1 MTADADLT
9 ARIRGRLAGE
19 PGIEEK
25 RMFGG
30 VSFLAGGHMLC
41 GVAGDT
47 LVVRVGPDAYDEVLG
62 LPHARECD
70 FTGRPL
76 RGLVMVDPPGFTG
89 DTELARWVEHGLGFV
104 RSLPPKA

>member
-1 MTADADLT
+1 MAADAELV
-9 ARIRGRLAGE
+9 ARLRSLLAEE

-30 VSFLAGGHMLC
+30 VSFLVGGHMLC
-41 GVAGDT
+41 GVTGET
-47 LVVRVGPDAYDEVLG
+47 LVVRVGPEAYDETLE

-76 RGLVMVDPPGFTG
+76 RGMVMVDPPGFAE
-89 DTELARWVEHGLGFV
+89 DAALARWVERGLGFV

>member
-1 MTADADLT
+1 MAADPSLLE
-9 ARIRGRLAGE
+9 RLRRRLAGE

-41 GVAGDT
+41 GVTGET
-47 LVVRVGPDAYDEVLG
+47 LVVRVGPDAYEEALE
-62 LPHARECD
+62 LRHARECD

-76 RGLVMVDPPGFTG
+76 RGMVMVDPPGFADDAALG
-89 DTELARWVEHGLGFV
+89 RWVERGLGFV
-104 RSLPPKA
+104 RSLPPKS